1 MKTIFYSF
9 LCITLLFLSGSI
21 VKAQDVN
28 YYQDILRAQAPEKA
42 YEPSVKHVSFLKSKS
57 TKKLAKY
64 NPVNLVFV
72 GLMYTYQRFLS
83 AQFAAECP
91 YELSCS
97 NFSKA
102 AINRYGLF
110 KGIALSADRLMRCN
124 EFLKYDIT
132 PVNLTHDNHLI
143 DPLENYQF
151 KR

>member
-1 MKTIFYSF
+1 MKIVIKTIVILILVCASSF
-9 LCITLLFLSGSI
+9 VSN
-21 VKAQDVN
+21 AQSTK
-28 YYQDILRAQAPEKA
+28 YYQDILSAQMPEKE
-42 YEPSVKHVSFLKSKS
+42 YQPMVKHVSFLKSKS

-64 NPVNLVFV
+64 NPVHLVFV

-102 AINRYGLF
+102 AIARYGLF

-132 PVNLTHDNHLI
+132 PVNLTRDNHLI

-151 KR
+151 K

>member
-1 MKTIFYSF
+1 MKTIFSSVM
-9 LCITLLFLSGSI
+9 CVIVLFLSGSI
-21 VKAQDVN
+21 IKAQDVN
-28 YYQDILRAQAPEKA
+28 YYQEILRAQAPEKA
-42 YEPSVKHVSFLKSKS
+42 YEPSVKRVSFLKSKS

-91 YELSCS
+91 FELSCS

-132 PVNLTHDNHLI
+132 PVNLNHDNHLI

-151 KR
+151 RR